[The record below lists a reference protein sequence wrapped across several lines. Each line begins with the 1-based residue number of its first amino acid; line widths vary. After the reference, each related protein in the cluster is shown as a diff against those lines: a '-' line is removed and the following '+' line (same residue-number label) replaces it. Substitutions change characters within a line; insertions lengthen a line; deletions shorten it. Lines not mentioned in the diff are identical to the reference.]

1 MSKYTTELR
10 WIIENGYDLQLNEYP
25 IFDENYRQKLN
36 QKIINHYY
44 FREIGFETVGLFRF
58 YLKQTMNE
66 IMPYYNQLYES
77 ALLEID
83 PLNTI
88 NFTETLTRTKIG
100 NDIKNFNEDTTINS
114 NGDSNSNSTKNTNFK
129 DVESDTPQG
138 MLSIGNIEGELYA
151 SYARISKNE
160 DTTNS
165 TAHQETRDTQ
175 KRKNDEKIN
184 REDNENYTRTEKGN
198 RESQSELLM
207 KYRETF
213 LNIDMQIINELN
225 DLFMGLY

>member
-10 WIIENGYDLQLNEYP
+10 WVIENGYDLQLNEYP

-100 NDIKNFNEDTTINS
+100 NDTKNFNEDTTVNS

-138 MLSIGNIEGELYA
+138 MLRIGNIEGELYA

-165 TAHQETRDTQ
+165 TGHQETTDTQ

-213 LNIDMQIINELN
+213 LNIDMQVINELN

>member
-10 WIIENGYDLQLNEYP
+10 WVVENGYDLQLNEYP

-100 NDIKNFNEDTTINS
+100 NDTKNFNEDTTVNS
-114 NGDSNSNSTKNTNFK
+114 NGDSNSNSTKSTNFK

-165 TAHQETRDTQ
+165 TAHQETTDTQ

-213 LNIDMQIINELN
+213 LNIDMQVINELN
-225 DLFMGLY
+225 DLFMGIY

>member
-66 IMPYYNQLYES
+66 IMPYYNQLYQS

-100 NDIKNFNEDTTINS
+100 NDIKNFNEDTTVNS
-114 NGDSNSNSTKNTNFK
+114 NGDSNSNSTKSTNFK

-138 MLSIGNIEGELYA
+138 MLSIGNVEGEIYA

-165 TAHQETRDTQ
+165 TAHQETTDTQ

-213 LNIDMQIINELN
+213 LNIDMQVINELN

>member
-100 NDIKNFNEDTTINS
+100 NDTKNFNEDTTVNS
-114 NGDSNSNSTKNTNFK
+114 NGDSNSNSTKSTNFK

-138 MLSIGNIEGELYA
+138 MLSIGNIEGDLYA

-165 TAHQETRDTQ
+165 TAHQETTDTQ

-207 KYRETF
+207 KYRQTF
-213 LNIDMQIINELN
+213 LNIDMQVINKLN

>member
-10 WIIENGYDLQLNEYP
+10 WIIENDYDLQLNEYP

-100 NDIKNFNEDTTINS
+100 NDTKNFNEDTTVNS
-114 NGDSNSNSTKNTNFK
+114 NGDSNSNSTKSTNFK

-138 MLSIGNIEGELYA
+138 MLSIGNIEGDLYA

-165 TAHQETRDTQ
+165 TAHQETTDTQ

-207 KYRETF
+207 KYRQTF
-213 LNIDMQIINELN
+213 LNIDMQVINELN

>member
-44 FREIGFETVGLFRF
+44 FREIGFETVGLFIF

-100 NDIKNFNEDTTINS
+100 NDTKNFNEDTTVNS

-165 TAHQETRDTQ
+165 SAHQETTDTQ

-207 KYRETF
+207 KYRQTF
-213 LNIDMQIINELN
+213 LNIDIQVINELN

>member
-10 WIIENGYDLQLNEYP
+10 WVIENGYDLQLNEYP

-100 NDIKNFNEDTTINS
+100 NDTKNFNEDTTVNS

-138 MLSIGNIEGELYA
+138 MLSIGNIDGELYA

-160 DTTNS
+160 DTTTS
-165 TAHQETRDTQ
+165 TAHQETTDTQ

-184 REDNENYTRTEKGN
+184 REDNENYTRIEKGN

-213 LNIDMQIINELN
+213 LNIDMQVINELN

>member
-10 WIIENGYDLQLNEYP
+10 WIVENGYDLQLNEYP
-25 IFDENYRQKLN
+25 IFDENYREKLN

-100 NDIKNFNEDTTINS
+100 NDTKNFNEDTTVNS
-114 NGDSNSNSTKNTNFK
+114 NGDSNSNSTKSTNFK

-165 TAHQETRDTQ
+165 TAHQETTDTQ

-207 KYRETF
+207 KYRQTF
-213 LNIDMQIINELN
+213 LNIDMQVINKLN

>member
-10 WIIENGYDLQLNEYP
+10 WIVENGYDLQLNEYP

-100 NDIKNFNEDTTINS
+100 NDTKNFNEDTTVNS
-114 NGDSNSNSTKNTNFK
+114 IGDSNSNSTKNTNFK

-165 TAHQETRDTQ
+165 TAHQETTDTQ

-207 KYRETF
+207 KYRQTF
-213 LNIDMQIINELN
+213 LNIDMQVINELN

>member
-10 WIIENGYDLQLNEYP
+10 WVIENGYDLQLNEYP

-58 YLKQTMNE
+58 YLKQTLNE

-100 NDIKNFNEDTTINS
+100 NDTKNFNEDTTVNS
-114 NGDSNSNSTKNTNFK
+114 NGNSNSNSTKNTNFK

-138 MLSIGNIEGELYA
+138 MLSIGNIDGELYA

-165 TAHQETRDTQ
+165 TAHQETTDTQ

-213 LNIDMQIINELN
+213 LNIDMQVINELN

>member
-10 WIIENGYDLQLNEYP
+10 WIVENGYDLQLNEYP

-100 NDIKNFNEDTTINS
+100 NDTKNFNEDTTVNS

-165 TAHQETRDTQ
+165 TAHQETTDTQ

-213 LNIDMQIINELN
+213 LNIDMQVINELN

>member
-10 WIIENGYDLQLNEYP
+10 WIVENGYDLQLNEYP
-25 IFDENYRQKLN
+25 IFDENYREELN

-100 NDIKNFNEDTTINS
+100 NDTKNFNEDTTVNS

-165 TAHQETRDTQ
+165 TAHQETTDTQ
-175 KRKNDEKIN
+175 NRKNNEKIN

-207 KYRETF
+207 KYRQTF
-213 LNIDMQIINELN
+213 LNIDMQVINELN

>member
-10 WIIENGYDLQLNEYP
+10 WVIENGYDLQLNEYP

-100 NDIKNFNEDTTINS
+100 NDTKNFNEDTTVNS
-114 NGDSNSNSTKNTNFK
+114 NGNSNSNSTQNTNFK

-138 MLSIGNIEGELYA
+138 MLSIGNIDGELYA

-165 TAHQETRDTQ
+165 TAHQETTDTQ

-213 LNIDMQIINELN
+213 LNIDMQVINELN

>member
-10 WIIENGYDLQLNEYP
+10 WIVENGYDLQLNEYP

-100 NDIKNFNEDTTINS
+100 NDTKNFNEDTTVNS

-165 TAHQETRDTQ
+165 TAHQETTDTQ

-207 KYRETF
+207 KYRQTF

-225 DLFMGLY
+225 NLFMGLY

>member
-10 WIIENGYDLQLNEYP
+10 WVIENGYDLQLNEYP

-100 NDIKNFNEDTTINS
+100 NDTKNFNEDTTVNS

-165 TAHQETRDTQ
+165 TAHQETTDTQ

-213 LNIDMQIINELN
+213 LNIDMQVINELN
-225 DLFMGLY
+225 NLFMGLY

>member
-10 WIIENGYDLQLNEYP
+10 WVIENGYDLQLNEYP

-77 ALLEID
+77 TLLEID

-100 NDIKNFNEDTTINS
+100 NDTKNFNEDTTVNS

-165 TAHQETRDTQ
+165 TGHQETTDTQ

-213 LNIDMQIINELN
+213 LNIDMQVINELN

>member
-10 WIIENGYDLQLNEYP
+10 WVIENGYDLQLNEYP

-58 YLKQTMNE
+58 YLKQTLNE

-100 NDIKNFNEDTTINS
+100 NDTKNFNEDTTVNS

-138 MLSIGNIEGELYA
+138 MLSIGNIDGELYA

-165 TAHQETRDTQ
+165 TAHQETVDTQ

-207 KYRETF
+207 KYRQTF
-213 LNIDMQIINELN
+213 LNIDMQVINELN

>member
-10 WIIENGYDLQLNEYP
+10 WIVENGYDLQLNEYP

-100 NDIKNFNEDTTINS
+100 NDTKNFNENTTINS
-114 NGDSNSNSTKNTNFK
+114 NGDSNSNSTKSTNFK

-165 TAHQETRDTQ
+165 TAHQETTDTQ

-184 REDNENYTRTEKGN
+184 REDNENYTRTEIGN

-207 KYRETF
+207 KYRQTF
-213 LNIDMQIINELN
+213 LNIDMQVINELN

>member
-10 WIIENGYDLQLNEYP
+10 WIVENGYDLQLNEYP

-100 NDIKNFNEDTTINS
+100 NDTKNFNEDTTVNS

-138 MLSIGNIEGELYA
+138 MLSIGNINGELYA

-165 TAHQETRDTQ
+165 TAHQETTDTQ

-213 LNIDMQIINELN
+213 LNIDMQVINELN

>member
-10 WIIENGYDLQLNEYP
+10 WIVENGYDLQLNEYP

-100 NDIKNFNEDTTINS
+100 NDTKNFNEDTTVNS
-114 NGDSNSNSTKNTNFK
+114 NGDSNSNSTKGTNFK

-165 TAHQETRDTQ
+165 TAHQENTDTQ

-213 LNIDMQIINELN
+213 LNIDMQVINELN

>member
-66 IMPYYNQLYES
+66 IMPYYNQLYQS

-100 NDIKNFNEDTTINS
+100 NDIKNFNEDTTVNS
-114 NGDSNSNSTKNTNFK
+114 NGDSNSNSTKSTNFK
-129 DVESDTPQG
+129 DVESETPQG
-138 MLSIGNIEGELYA
+138 MLSIGNVEGELYA
-151 SYARISKNE
+151 SYARISENE

-165 TAHQETRDTQ
+165 TAHQETTDTQ

-213 LNIDMQIINELN
+213 LNIDMQVINELN

>member
-66 IMPYYNQLYES
+66 IMPYYNQLYQS

-100 NDIKNFNEDTTINS
+100 NDTKNFNEDTTVNS
-114 NGDSNSNSTKNTNFK
+114 NGDSNSNSTKSTNFK

-165 TAHQETRDTQ
+165 TAHQETTDTQ

-207 KYRETF
+207 KYRQTF
-213 LNIDMQIINELN
+213 LNIDMQVINELN

>member
-100 NDIKNFNEDTTINS
+100 NDTKNFNEDTTVNS

-165 TAHQETRDTQ
+165 TAHQETTDTQ

-213 LNIDMQIINELN
+213 LNIDMQVINELN

>member
-10 WIIENGYDLQLNEYP
+10 WIVENGYDLQLNEYP

-100 NDIKNFNEDTTINS
+100 NDTKNFNEDTTVNS
-114 NGDSNSNSTKNTNFK
+114 NGNSNSNSTKNTNFK

-165 TAHQETRDTQ
+165 TAHQETTDTQ

-207 KYRETF
+207 NYRETF
-213 LNIDMQIINELN
+213 LNIDMQVINELN

>member
-10 WIIENGYDLQLNEYP
+10 WIVENDYDLQLNEYP

-58 YLKQTMNE
+58 YLKQTLNE

-100 NDIKNFNEDTTINS
+100 NDTKNFNEDTTVNS

-160 DTTNS
+160 DSTNS
-165 TAHQETRDTQ
+165 TAHQETTDTQ

-213 LNIDMQIINELN
+213 LNIDMQVINELN

>member
-25 IFDENYRQKLN
+25 IFDENYRNGLN

-66 IMPYYNQLYES
+66 IMPYYNQLYKS
-77 ALLEID
+77 ALIE
-83 PLNTI
+83 
-88 NFTETLTRTKIG
+88 IG
-100 NDIKNFNEDTTINS
+100 NDTKNFNEDTIVNS

-165 TAHQETRDTQ
+165 TAHQETTDTQ
-175 KRKNDEKIN
+175 NRKNDEKIN

-198 RESQSELLM
+198 RESQSDLLM
-207 KYRETF
+207 KYRQTF
-213 LNIDMQIINELN
+213 LNIDMQVINELN
-225 DLFMGLY
+225 DLFMGIY

>member
-10 WIIENGYDLQLNEYP
+10 WVIENGYDLQLNEYP

-100 NDIKNFNEDTTINS
+100 NDTKNFNEDTTVNS

-165 TAHQETRDTQ
+165 TAHQETTDTQ

-207 KYRETF
+207 KYRQTF
-213 LNIDMQIINELN
+213 LNIDMQVINELN

>member
-10 WIIENGYDLQLNEYP
+10 WIVENGYDLQLNEYP
-25 IFDENYRQKLN
+25 IFNENYRQKLN

-100 NDIKNFNEDTTINS
+100 NDTKNFNEDTTVNS

-160 DTTNS
+160 DSTNS
-165 TAHQETRDTQ
+165 TAHQETTDTQ

-207 KYRETF
+207 KYRQTF
-213 LNIDMQIINELN
+213 LNIDMQVINELN

>member
-10 WIIENGYDLQLNEYP
+10 WIIENDYDLQLNEYP

-100 NDIKNFNEDTTINS
+100 NDTKNFNEDTTVNS
-114 NGDSNSNSTKNTNFK
+114 NGDSNSNSTKSTNFK

-138 MLSIGNIEGELYA
+138 MLSIGNIEGDLYA

-160 DTTNS
+160 DT
-165 TAHQETRDTQ
+165 HQETTDTQ

-207 KYRETF
+207 KYRQTF
-213 LNIDMQIINELN
+213 LNIDMQVINELN

>member
-10 WIIENGYDLQLNEYP
+10 WVIENGYDLQLNEYP

-83 PLNTI
+83 PFNTI

-100 NDIKNFNEDTTINS
+100 NDTKNFNEDTTVNS
-114 NGDSNSNSTKNTNFK
+114 NGNSNSNSTKNTNFK

-165 TAHQETRDTQ
+165 TAHQETTDTQ

-198 RESQSELLM
+198 RESQSELLI

-213 LNIDMQIINELN
+213 LNIDMQVINELN

>member
-10 WIIENGYDLQLNEYP
+10 WVIENGYDLQLNEYP

-100 NDIKNFNEDTTINS
+100 NDTKNFNEDTTVNS
-114 NGDSNSNSTKNTNFK
+114 NGNSNSNSTKNTNFK

-165 TAHQETRDTQ
+165 TAHQETTDTQ

-213 LNIDMQIINELN
+213 LNIDMQVINELN

>member
-10 WIIENGYDLQLNEYP
+10 WIVENGYDLQLNEYP

-58 YLKQTMNE
+58 YLKRTMNE

-100 NDIKNFNEDTTINS
+100 NDTKNFNEDTTVNS

-165 TAHQETRDTQ
+165 TAHQETTDTQ

-207 KYRETF
+207 KYRQTF
-213 LNIDMQIINELN
+213 LNIDMQVINELN

>member
-10 WIIENGYDLQLNEYP
+10 WIVENGYDLQLNEYP

-66 IMPYYNQLYES
+66 IMPYYNQLYQS

-100 NDIKNFNEDTTINS
+100 NDTKNFNEDTTVNS
-114 NGDSNSNSTKNTNFK
+114 NGDSNSNSTKSTNFK

-138 MLSIGNIEGELYA
+138 MLSIGSIEGELYA

-160 DTTNS
+160 DTTSS
-165 TAHQETRDTQ
+165 TAHQETTDTQ

-207 KYRETF
+207 KYRQTF
-213 LNIDMQIINELN
+213 LNIDMQVINELN

>member
-10 WIIENGYDLQLNEYP
+10 WIVENEYDLQLNEYP

-100 NDIKNFNEDTTINS
+100 NDTKNFNEDTTVNS

-165 TAHQETRDTQ
+165 TAHQETTDTQ

-207 KYRETF
+207 KYRQTF
-213 LNIDMQIINELN
+213 LNIDMQVINELN

>member
-10 WIIENGYDLQLNEYP
+10 WIVENGYDLQLNEYP

-100 NDIKNFNEDTTINS
+100 NDTKNFNEDTTVNS

-138 MLSIGNIEGELYA
+138 MLSIGNVEGELYA
-151 SYARISKNE
+151 SYARISRNE

-165 TAHQETRDTQ
+165 TAHQETTDIQ

-207 KYRETF
+207 KYRQTF
-213 LNIDMQIINELN
+213 LNIDMQVINELN

>member
-10 WIIENGYDLQLNEYP
+10 WVIENGYDLQLNEYP

-100 NDIKNFNEDTTINS
+100 NDTKNFNEDTTVNS

-165 TAHQETRDTQ
+165 TAHQETTDIQ

-213 LNIDMQIINELN
+213 LNIDMQVINELN

>member
-10 WIIENGYDLQLNEYP
+10 WIVENGYDLQLNEYP

-100 NDIKNFNEDTTINS
+100 NDTKNFNEDTTVNS

-138 MLSIGNIEGELYA
+138 MLSIGNIDGELYA

-165 TAHQETRDTQ
+165 TAHQETVDTQ

-207 KYRETF
+207 KYRQTF
-213 LNIDMQIINELN
+213 LNIDMQVINELN

>member
-100 NDIKNFNEDTTINS
+100 NDTKNFNEDTTVNS

-165 TAHQETRDTQ
+165 TAHQETTDTQ

-184 REDNENYTRTEKGN
+184 REDKENYTRTEKGN

-207 KYRETF
+207 KYRQTF
-213 LNIDMQIINELN
+213 LNIDMQVINELN

>member
-10 WIIENGYDLQLNEYP
+10 WVIENGYDLQLNEYP

-100 NDIKNFNEDTTINS
+100 NDTKNFNEDTTVNS
-114 NGDSNSNSTKNTNFK
+114 NGDSNSNSTKSTNFK

-138 MLSIGNIEGELYA
+138 MLSIGNIDGELYA

-165 TAHQETRDTQ
+165 TAHQETTDTQ

-213 LNIDMQIINELN
+213 LNIDMQVINELN